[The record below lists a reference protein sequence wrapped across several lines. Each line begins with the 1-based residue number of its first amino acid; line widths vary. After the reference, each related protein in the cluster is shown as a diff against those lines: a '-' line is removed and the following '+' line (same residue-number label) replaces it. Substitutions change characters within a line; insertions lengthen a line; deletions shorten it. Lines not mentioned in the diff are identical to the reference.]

1 MDDTYRYRQFTRS
14 RSIIATMSFFAP
26 GLGQLYIGRLKDA
39 YWHFPAYLSVALLA
53 ASPFLHPDLGDI
65 GLLVMFSGVY
75 EFIVLI
81 LCCYSSYQVHHMV
94 DTETRWGIAWSAVP
108 YYLIA
113 LGCIYLWF
121 EPWESL
127 P

>member
-1 MDDTYRYRQFTRS
+1 
-14 RSIIATMSFFAP
+14 
-26 GLGQLYIGRLKDA
+26 
-39 YWHFPAYLSVALLA
+39 
-53 ASPFLHPDLGDI
+53 
-65 GLLVMFSGVY
+65 VMFSGVY